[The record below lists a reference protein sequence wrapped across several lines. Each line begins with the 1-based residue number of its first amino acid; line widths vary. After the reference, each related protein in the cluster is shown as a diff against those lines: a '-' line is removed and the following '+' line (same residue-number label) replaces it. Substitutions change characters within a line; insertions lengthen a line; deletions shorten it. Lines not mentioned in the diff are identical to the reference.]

1 MLGLWQEMREEVSNV
16 ARVLMSFHLHEIAFF
31 GFMLSVTSVTTV
43 PPVEGPADGTNC
55 EMLLGSVSTISKSSS
70 ELDCV
75 ESHLRLT
82 PVLPSC
88 RNVGV
93 LHNTIVSDTEVAG
106 DANGPSPEN
115 MHSTFVYCGK

>member
-1 MLGLWQEMREEVSNV
+1 MIEEVSNV
-16 ARVLMSFHLHEIAFF
+16 ASVLMSFHLHEIAFC

-43 PPVEGPADGTNC
+43 PPAEGPADGTNC
-55 EMLLGSVSTISKSSS
+55 EMVLGSVSTISKSSS

-88 RNVGV
+88 RNVEA
-93 LHNTIVSDTEVAG
+93 LHNTIVSDTEVAA
-106 DANGPSPEN
+106 DANDPSPEN
-115 MHSTFVYCGK
+115 IHSTFASCGK